1 METRKKDILDN
12 LDFDD
17 EEKTEPKYHVDEEV
31 LKEMDEFYSK
41 SNNEEEDDTNEDIDE
56 EIDEYVDEEI
66 DNDTNEEKHKEEPI
80 KRHLK
85 FSTILKCICLALLIG
100 LCIFNLKH
108 VFVRVTGTSMNPTYV
123 NGQILL
129 ADRNPDEI
137 IRYDVVVIDTDNKL
151 LIKRVIGLPGEHVVY
166 KNNTLY
172 INDKPKYDV
181 KGFVGIT
188 SDFDVNLNDG
198 EYYCLG
204 DNREVS
210 QDSRYYGAFTKKQLV
225 AKVR

>member
-17 EEKTEPKYHVDEEV
+17 EEKTEPKYRVDEEV

-41 SNNEEEDDTNEDIDE
+41 SNEENDEEEDNNNENIDEDIDE
-56 EIDEYVDEEI
+56 DI
-66 DNDTNEEKHKEEPI
+66 DNDTNEEEHKEEPI

-85 FSTILKCICLALLIG
+85 FSTILKCICLILLVG
-100 LCIFNLKH
+100 LCLFNLKH

-129 ADRNPDEI
+129 ADRHPEEI
-137 IRYDVVVIDTDNKL
+137 KRYDVVVIDADNKL

-166 KNNTLY
+166 KDNTLY
-172 INDKPKYDV
+172 INDEPKYDV

-188 SDFDVNLNDG
+188 SNFDVILNDG

-210 QDSRYYGAFTKKQLV
+210 QDSRYYGAFTKKQLI